1 MPPVTTLA
9 LTTGLA
15 LLGALAGV
23 TAGRVIPLF
32 SPHEPE
38 PDDDSGPPPPTC
50 PHCGTEV
57 SWPRWAPL
65 PLRFVGNAECQ
76 ACGQRVRAPAVT
88 PWVAALLLGI
98 LALTSVDR
106 SAAEIVAFSFFAF
119 WGALLTVVDARVH
132 RLPNR
137 LVLTFYPVALALLG
151 LAALTTPEATERL
164 VGALLGM
171 AGLAAF
177 YWVLWFIYPA
187 GMGWGD
193 VKMAGPLGL
202 FLGWGGLSSVVSGTF
217 LAFLFSSAFGLT
229 LMVLGRANRKTAIPF
244 GPFMILGAFAVITA
258 GDPLPL
264 LLGDG
269 DVPSPP

>member
-1 MPPVTTLA
+1 MPPLTTLA
-9 LTTGLA
+9 LTAGLA
-15 LLGALAGV
+15 LLGALAGAA
-23 TAGRVIPLF
+23 AGRVIPLF
-32 SPHEPE
+32 SRHEPE
-38 PDDDSGPPPPTC
+38 PDDESGPPPPTC

-57 SWPRWAPL
+57 PWPRWAPL
-65 PLRFVGNAECQ
+65 PPRFLGNAGCQ
-76 ACGQRVRAPAVT
+76 VCERRVRAPAVT
-88 PWVAALLLGI
+88 PWLAALLVGI
-98 LALTSVDR
+98 LAFTSVDR
-106 SAAEIVAFSFFAF
+106 SVTEIVAFSAFAI

-151 LAALTTPEATERL
+151 LATLTTPDTTDRL
-164 VGALLGM
+164 VSALVGM

-193 VKMAGPLGL
+193 VKMAGLLGL
-202 FLGWGGLSSVVSGTF
+202 FLGWGGLGSVVSGTF
-217 LAFLFSSAFGLT
+217 LAFLFSATFGLT
-229 LMVLGRANRKTAIPF
+229 LMALGRANRKTAIPF

-264 LLGDG
+264 LLE
-269 DVPSPP
+269 